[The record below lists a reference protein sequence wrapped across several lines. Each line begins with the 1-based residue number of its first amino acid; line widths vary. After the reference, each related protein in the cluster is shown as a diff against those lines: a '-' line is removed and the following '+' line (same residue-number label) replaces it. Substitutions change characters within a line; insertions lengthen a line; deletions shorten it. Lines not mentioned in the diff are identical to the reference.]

1 MQHQLGEISLIRWQ
15 GRRNRRI
22 KSGVSA
28 WTLLLAAC
36 AIGGALTLLAQ
47 ALGVLPLTGASVLAP
62 AGLVLFAL
70 CAQIATVVRAVVV
83 WLAG

>member
-1 MQHQLGEISLIRWQ
+1 MRHQLGEINLVRWQ

-22 KSGVSA
+22 KSGLSG
-28 WTLLLAAC
+28 WTVLLAAC
-36 AIGGALTLLAQ
+36 AIVGALTLLAQ
-47 ALGVLPLTGASVLAP
+47 GFGVLPLTGPTALAP

-70 CAQIATVVRAVVV
+70 GAQIVVVVRAALA